1 MNIKKIF
8 VYIFILSLILS
19 LTGCGGQSDTDGTTA
34 ENTTNETVTTQ
45 EPVETQTPEP
55 TSEPK
60 QQEQTSKQT
69 EPSANTSSS
78 AKNETETASRQQNY
92 QNVSNFN
99 IKGKWKNVGTYTFGQ
114 VQSGAIV
121 VFDGKNCNVYSPQDT
136 YAFYKDGDSYTLDCT
151 SLLFSE
157 TLSFKVKIV
166 DKDNIH
172 IYYGS
177 NYLEL
182 KRVE

>member
-1 MNIKKIF
+1 MKFKKIF
-8 VYIFILSLILS
+8 VYILTLS
-19 LTGCGGQSDTDGTTA
+19 LTLSLVGCGGQSDTDETTA
-34 ENTTNETVTTQ
+34 ENTTNATVTTQ
-45 EPVETQTPEP
+45 EPEEIQTPKP

-69 EPSANTSSS
+69 EPSANTSSGV
-78 AKNETETASRQQNY
+78 KNETASKQQSY

-99 IKGKWKNVGTYTFGQ
+99 IKGKWKNIGTYTFGQ

-121 VFDGKNCNVYSPQDT
+121 AFDGKNCNVYSPQDT

-157 TLSFKVKIV
+157 TISFKVKIV

-177 NYLEL
+177 NYLDL
-182 KRVE
+182 IRVE

>member
-1 MNIKKIF
+1 MKRFLIF
-8 VYIFILSLILS
+8 MVTMSLILA
-19 LTGCGGQSDTDGTTA
+19 LAGCGKQA
-34 ENTTNETVTTQ
+34 QTVELAD
-45 EPVETQTPEP
+45 EPVAEEYIEEEIVEEITETQ
-55 TSEPK
+55 EPK
-60 QQEQTSKQT
+60 QQEQTVKQK
-69 EPSANTSSS
+69 EYSADTSSGV
-78 AKNETETASRQQNY
+78 KNETEAVSKQPTY
-92 QNVSNFN
+92 QNVSNFD
-99 IKGKWKNVGTYTFGQ
+99 IRGKWKNVGTYTFGQ

>member
-1 MNIKKIF
+1 MKLKKLF
-8 VYIFILSLILS
+8 AYILTLSLILS
-19 LTGCGGQSDTDGTTA
+19 LAGCGSKSTTVETTA
-34 ENTTNETVTTQ
+34 ENTMNEPILTQ
-45 EPVETQTPEP
+45 EPEEIQTPKP

-69 EPSANTSSS
+69 EPSANTSSNV
-78 AKNETETASRQQNY
+78 KNETASNQQSY

-99 IKGKWKNVGTYTFGQ
+99 IKGKWKNIGTYTFGQ

-121 VFDGKNCNVYSPQDT
+121 AFDGKNCNVYSPQDT

-157 TLSFKVKIV
+157 TISFKVKIV

-177 NYLEL
+177 NYLDL
-182 KRVE
+182 RRVE